1 MGGLGE
7 KDSDMSK
14 VIDLGLVKG
23 NASGGF
29 GESFV
34 SIPGVVLGTPHYAS
48 PEQLSG
54 GEVDSRSDI
63 YSLGVTLWH
72 MLTNTTPFSGSPIQ
86 VAGHHLQARLPMDR
100 LRHLSLPVVSLVTD
114 LLEKDPDNRPQT
126 AGELLT
132 LLKSTIKSLANPL
145 VIPLRKVPK
154 PPSFPS
160 SSQLPT

>member
-72 MLTNTTPFSGSPIQ
+72 MLTNTTPFSGSPIH
-86 VAGHHLQARLPMDR
+86 VAGHHLQPLLPIYQ
-100 LRHLSLPVVSLVTD
+100 LPHLSLPAFSLTTH
-114 LLEKDPDNRPQT
+114 LLQH
-126 AGELLT
+126 
-132 LLKSTIKSLANPL
+132 
-145 VIPLRKVPK
+145 
-154 PPSFPS
+154 
-160 SSQLPT
+160 